1 MKSIKGRISIAAAED
16 DFVFTDEL
24 RHSTERLFKET
35 GRPYQITVYS
45 SVQYGIAI

>member
-1 MKSIKGRISIAAAED
+1 MKSINGPISIAAVED

-35 GRPYQITVYS
+35 GRLYQITVYS
-45 SVQYGIAI
+45 GVQHGIAI